1 MIRSGA
7 KTHSQTLFS
16 AKLRTKKSNKSEFL
30 PKMRERIVWK
40 VARKSR
46 QRMNKKSGLALW
58 KSCMSMYTIL
68 TVVLKLR
75 RSPF

>member
-7 KTHSQTLFS
+7 KTHSQAFFS

-46 QRMNKKSGLALW
+46 QRMNKKGN
-58 KSCMSMYTIL
+58 SCLNQHS
-68 TVVLKLR
+68 R
-75 RSPF
+75 QCSEQRNRW

>member
-46 QRMNKKSGLALW
+46 QRMNKKGN
-58 KSCMSMYTIL
+58 SCL
-68 TVVLKLR
+68 N
-75 RSPF
+75 